1 MVKKQTTTPV
11 AENAR
16 LEAVVRKAFADAW
29 AEGGGARHCDKNFLH
44 SIHAKVPGIS
54 EADILEV
61 VRKIRGEPN

>member
-1 MVKKQTTTPV
+1 MVKKQTTTAA

-16 LEAVVRKAFADAW
+16 LEAVIRKTFADAW
-29 AEGGGARHCDKNFLH
+29 AEGSSAQHCDKNVLH

-54 EADILEV
+54 EDDILAV